1 VQVYETETK
10 EVIRRFLAGN
20 LTFPECI
27 AALDAALAGLLPR
40 LTDEDNTRLRIVMLA
55 NNEIVMREMQRRR
68 ETGEKRVTT
77 NLFRDLDEAIKHSD
91 KANNAF
97 KAVLSNIPNGDP
109 HPDGTQRI
117 RNASSELTAAREA
130 TMKAHNRLT
139 DFLNTGIVP
148 DDLKHRG

>member
-1 VQVYETETK
+1 MQVYETETK

-40 LTDEDNTRLRIVMLA
+40 LTDEDIPRLRIVMLA

-77 NLFRDLDEAIKHSD
+77 ILFRDLDEAIKRSD
-91 KANNAF
+91 KANDVF

-139 DFLNTGIVP
+139 DSLNTGIVP

>member
-1 VQVYETETK
+1 MQVYETETK

-40 LTDEDNTRLRIVMLA
+40 LTDEDIPRLRIVMLA

-77 NLFRDLDEAIKHSD
+77 ILFRDLDEAIKHSD

-97 KAVLSNIPNGDP
+97 KAVVNANNGHSKFADGRSN
-109 HPDGTQRI
+109 
-117 RNASSELTAAREA
+117 
-130 TMKAHNRLT
+130 NRSYCC
-139 DFLNTGIVP
+139 I
-148 DDLKHRG
+148 